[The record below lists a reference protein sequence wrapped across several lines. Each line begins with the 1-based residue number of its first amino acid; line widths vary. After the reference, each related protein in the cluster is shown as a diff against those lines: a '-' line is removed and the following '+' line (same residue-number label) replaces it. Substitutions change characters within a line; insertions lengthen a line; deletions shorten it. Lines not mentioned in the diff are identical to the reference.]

1 MEVYGL
7 GIDRVPKSW
16 VKDSEWGGSK
26 EAVRKRERSKQ
37 KEEFRTGKKGEEGDV
52 PSWRWKQPS
61 MWKAEKES
69 VKHVPRIIDYTIIK
83 KREGGVKGGDLERP
97 PRASRQ
103 GSI

>member
-61 MWKAEKES
+61 MWKAEKERME
-69 VKHVPRIIDYTIIK
+69 VT
-83 KREGGVKGGDLERP
+83 KGRRGLGRKSELRGT
-97 PRASRQ
+97 ACSRRRH
-103 GSI
+103 GIR